1 MATNSPSSIVKLT
14 SFNAQNS
21 CSVPFPYICVRLFTS
36 INAIGL
42 PLSLESQHK
51 AYYTTKALPVT
62 TGTGRVYVPI
72 LKTKE

>member
-1 MATNSPSSIVKLT
+1 
-14 SFNAQNS
+14 
-21 CSVPFPYICVRLFTS
+21 VPFPYICVRLFTS